1 MKVKYKNRCGICYF
15 GKPMGEFRGTPICE
29 ECLSHRI
36 VVTDEMRNRKQG
48 TTPDRIDIPVMKSQS
63 EWEWWQEQTRKAVF
77 NALDAANERLN
88 QLVWKEKRLKRALW
102 LARAERADDRARI
115 FYFGNIATIL
125 DIDGYS
131 YDRRKK
137 KGHKNL
143 TAREWMITWLKVE
156 RKCRAKA

>member
-1 MKVKYKNRCGICYF
+1 M
-15 GKPMGEFRGTPICE
+15 
-29 ECLSHRI
+29 
-36 VVTDEMRNRKQG
+36 
-48 TTPDRIDIPVMKSQS
+48 
-63 EWEWWQEQTRKAVF
+63 
-77 NALDAANERLN
+77 DAANERLN
-88 QLVWKEKRLKRALW
+88 QLVVWKEKRLKRALW

-115 FYFGNIATIL
+115 FYFSNIATIL

-156 RKCRAKA
+156 RKCRAKAEEYK